1 MNVAAAHKP
10 RRLGWIGLGR
20 MGAPMAANLLAAGWP
35 VTVYNRSQAKAQD
48 LVVKGASS
56 ALSVADLAHNC
67 DVVFSMIQDDAALA
81 EIAQGTGGGV
91 LGNLAPGS
99 VFIDMSTVSPKV
111 SAAVAEEAARRSI
124 AYLRAP
130 VSGSTANAT
139 AGLLTVFASGPQQ
152 TFEECLNLLETIGR
166 KVFYVG
172 GSEQARYLK
181 LAINLMAGAT
191 AVLVAEALVLGEKGG
206 VDWEQMIDIINSS
219 AVASPILGY
228 KAQQLKTRDFTPMF
242 TATQMAKDFDFVLD
256 VAKEVQAPLAMAA
269 FVRQQ
274 WSAMQGSGRGE
285 FDCFGYVDFLES
297 ISGVSGRSLSKSTE

>member
-1 MNVAAAHKP
+1 MSAAAAQKP

-20 MGAPMAANLLAAGWP
+20 MGAPMAANLLAAGP
-35 VTVYNRSQAKAQD
+35 LTVYNRSPAKAAE
-48 LVVKGASS
+48 LVAQGAKL
-56 ALSVADLAHNC
+56 APSVADLAREC
-67 DVVFSMIQDDAALA
+67 DVVFSMIQDDPALA
-81 EIAQGTGGGV
+81 EIAQGADGV
-91 LGNLAPGS
+91 LGNLAPGG
-99 VFIDMSTVSPKV
+99 VFIDMSTVSPRA

-139 AGLLTVFASGPQQ
+139 AGLLTIFASGPKPTYEACQD
-152 TFEECLNLLETIGR
+152 LLEKIGR
-166 KVFYVG
+166 KRFYVG
-172 GSEQARYLK
+172 EAEQARYLK
-181 LAINLMAGAT
+181 LSINLMAGAT
-191 AVLVAEALVLGEKGG
+191 SVLVAEALVLGEKGG

-256 VAKEVQAPLAMAA
+256 VAKEEQAPLALAA
-269 FVRQQ
+269 YVRQQ

-285 FDCFGYVDFLES
+285 IDCFGYVDFLES
-297 ISGVSGRSLSKSTE
+297 ISGLSDRSRGK